1 MRKAFYLCE
10 ISDRSLEKI
19 TLQYKKIQKKGQ
31 NMAEKILAFD
41 DWKTK
46 YYPAW
51 YLNSQEKDEELFE
64 EWLEYKRAAEAIPEN
79 EQA

>member
-1 MRKAFYLCE
+1 
-10 ISDRSLEKI
+10 
-19 TLQYKKIQKKGQ
+19 
-31 NMAEKILAFD
+31 MADKNLAFD
-41 DWKTK
+41 EWKTK
-46 YYPAW
+46 YHPAW